1 MVNDDSFV
9 IRKALRV
16 IGKSLA
22 FRNAAVG
29 DAEFILSLRT
39 DEDRSRYLSY
49 TSPDLR
55 AQQDWLAKYAEASDQ
70 AYFIIESLEGEP
82 FGTVRLYDSKGDS
95 FCWGSWILK
104 RDRPSW
110 AAMESALMVYSYA
123 VDHLGFHRSH
133 FDVRKGNEKV
143 WTFHE
148 RFGAVRV
155 AENELDYFY
164 ELGLDAI
171 RTSLAKYRKYLP
183 ESVSVEWLNTVSN

>member
-1 MVNDDSFV
+1 MMNDDVFV
-9 IRKALRV
+9 IRKALKVR
-16 IGKSLA
+16 GKSLV
-22 FRNAAVG
+22 FRNAGVG

-39 DEDRSRYLSY
+39 DEDRSRYLSH
-49 TSPDLR
+49 TSPDVR
-55 AQQDWLAKYAEASDQ
+55 VQQDWLAKYAEASDQ
-70 AYFIIESLEGEP
+70 AYFIIESLDGTP
-82 FGTVRLYDSKGDS
+82 LGTVRLYDPKGDS
-95 FCWGSWILK
+95 FCWGSWILR
-104 RDRPSW
+104 RDRPSS

-123 VDHLGFHRSH
+123 VDHLDFRRSH

-171 RTSLAKYRKYLP
+171 RASLEKYRKYLP
-183 ESVSVEWLNTVSN
+183 EPVSVEWLNTVSN

>member
-9 IRKALRV
+9 IRKALKVR
-16 IGKSLA
+16 GKSLA

-70 AYFIIESLEGEP
+70 AYFIIESLAGEP
-82 FGTVRLYDSKGDS
+82 FGTVRLYDPKGDS

-171 RTSLAKYRKYLP
+171 RASLAKYRKYLP